1 MNLLVKSFF
10 GFVPQSVTDYIFI
23 YSFCIIII
31 VLGMIILGHLK
42 KKDRPSSPKE
52 MEKNCKNLLELLQRI
67 EEDIDN
73 PKITS
78 LKLSGEIMKIQVV
91 LNKLVY
97 SCTVIIEEK
106 RDITFEGLRSSL
118 QLAIQAL
125 DEANVVV
132 AQKETQKEL
141 ISKTIAC
148 ILPVKK
154 SLEEINQRYEK
165 FGN

>member
-31 VLGMIILGHLK
+31 VLGLIILGYLK
-42 KKDRPSSPKE
+42 KKDKPSSPKE
-52 MEKNCKNLLELLQRI
+52 MEKTCKNLLELLQKL
-67 EEDIDN
+67 EEDVDN

-78 LKLSGEIMKIQVV
+78 LKLSGEIMKMQIV

-118 QLAIQAL
+118 QLALQTL
-125 DEANVVV
+125 DEANVV
-132 AQKETQKEL
+132 AQKESQKEL
-141 ISKTIAC
+141 ISKTVAC

-154 SLEEINQRYEK
+154 SLEEINERYEK

>member
-31 VLGMIILGHLK
+31 VLGLIILGYLK
-42 KKDRPSSPKE
+42 KKDKPSSPKE
-52 MEKNCKNLLELLQRI
+52 MEKTCKNLLELLQKL
-67 EEDIDN
+67 EEDVDN

-78 LKLSGEIMKIQVV
+78 LKLSGEIMKMQIV

-118 QLAIQAL
+118 QLALQML
-125 DEANVVV
+125 DEANVV
-132 AQKETQKEL
+132 AQKESQKEL
-141 ISKTIAC
+141 ISKTVAC

-154 SLEEINQRYEK
+154 SLEEINERYEK